1 MLAAIAGFFMIGAI
15 GFWALIG
22 CLTVLI
28 FWNIEKEEVG
38 LVTFVLIGA
47 TWLVCWANGI
57 PLFSLMAQNLPLTL
71 GIIAGYFVAGTG
83 WAIGKW
89 YFYISRFR
97 YAYDEIKAKWLK
109 KANVVSLDLLSAV
122 QAKDFRSDVLTE
134 FGRLNNRNGYY
145 SRPPDTITF
154 PLAAER
160 KSAILGWMMYWP
172 FSMTWTLINDPVKR
186 AFIAIY
192 RHISGGLD
200 RMTQRITGDIQNEL
214 AALDDSKK

>member
-1 MLAAIAGFFMIGAI
+1 MLAAIAGFFVIGAI
-15 GFWALIG
+15 GFWALVG

-38 LVTFVLIGA
+38 FVTFILLVA

-57 PLFSLMAQNLPLTL
+57 PLLSLMVQNWPITL
-71 GIIAGYFVAGTG
+71 GIIAGYFVTGTG

-89 YFYISRFR
+89 YFYISRYR
-97 YAYDEIKAKWLK
+97 YAYDEIKDRWFNKLGVKHVEAF
-109 KANVVSLDLLSAV
+109 NES
-122 QAKDFRSDVLTE
+122 QRKDFRIEVAQKFRELSGKYLYTDSTD
-134 FGRLNNRNGYY
+134 FA
-145 SRPPDTITF
+145 F
-154 PLAAER
+154 PLASER

-214 AALDDSKK
+214 SSLDKSKK